1 MTTID
6 IDHFLRNDDIQQL
19 LDAAE
24 QAGSLRAVELAE
36 VIEAHELDSLEQD
49 ALMRELEQ
57 RGIEVVGRA
66 EGRGAARRGAGAP
79 AAARGRAQE
88 TTTDALQ
95 LFLREAGRHQLLTA
109 AQEVELA
116 KKIERGDA
124 QAKQHMIQANLR
136 LVVSIAKNYRNQG
149 LPFLDLIQEGTLGLI
164 RAVEKFDWRRGF
176 KFSTYATWWI
186 RQAVARALA
195 DKARTIRMPVH
206 IVERLQKM
214 NRAER
219 TLWTQLGRE
228 PTLEEIAE
236 EASLPLQQAIE
247 VRAAARA
254 STSLDQPVGETE
266 DAVFGD
272 FVAGDG
278 PLPEEEVEVSLRS
291 QALREALEALADRER
306 QVVVLRYGLADAEP
320 KTLEEIGRRLGLT
333 RERVRQ
339 IELDSLKRLASL
351 REMESVGCSRSA
363 LAVERQPS
371 ALPSKRRAARRLRR
385 IRSTPTRVAPRRGA
399 AGRVARCPSEA
410 TSAARARLEQ
420 LPAELARV
428 GGRGGRASERRVH
441 LQQPARAPRARRRA
455 PGRPSTASERSG
467 CAITGCSPCAS
478 ACAASARSRSA
489 GPDERHLHQ
498 HRSPCPSSCVAAR
511 ILVEQRAGTAS
522 ARSRAAARA
531 RAGRR
536 RARRTRRG
544 RAARAR
550 AVSGSCGQ
558 TCGVAKRTRVPWSAR
573 ASRQSDAPSSTR
585 AARRRRPDGHDVR
598 VDSRRKRL
606 AHLASVP
613 AGWPRATS

>member
-1 MTTID
+1 MTTIN
-6 IDHFLRNDDIQQL
+6 IDHLLEHEEIRQL
-19 LDAAE
+19 LDNAEQSGALRAAE
-24 QAGSLRAVELAE
+24 VSE
-36 VIEAHELDSLEQD
+36 IIDTHELDALEQE
-49 ALMRELEQ
+49 ALVRELEQ
-57 RGIEVVGRA
+57 RGIEVA
-66 EGRGAARRGAGAP
+66 EEPKIEEPAP
-79 AAARGRAQE
+79 PPPPTPQE

-116 KKIERGDA
+116 KKIERGDMH
-124 QAKQHMIQANLR
+124 AKQQMIQSNLR

-236 EASLPLQQAIE
+236 EASLPLQQALE

-254 STSLDQPVGETE
+254 STSLDQPVGEAE

-291 QALREALEALADRER
+291 QALKAALEALTDRER
-306 QVVVLRYGLADAEP
+306 QVVVLRYGLADSEP

-339 IELDSLKRLASL
+339 IELDSLKRLAGL
-351 REMESVGCSRSA
+351 REMESVRS
-363 LAVERQPS
+363 
-371 ALPSKRRAARRLRR
+371 
-385 IRSTPTRVAPRRGA
+385 
-399 AGRVARCPSEA
+399 
-410 TSAARARLEQ
+410 
-420 LPAELARV
+420 
-428 GGRGGRASERRVH
+428 
-441 LQQPARAPRARRRA
+441 
-455 PGRPSTASERSG
+455 
-467 CAITGCSPCAS
+467 
-478 ACAASARSRSA
+478 
-489 GPDERHLHQ
+489 
-498 HRSPCPSSCVAAR
+498 
-511 ILVEQRAGTAS
+511 
-522 ARSRAAARA
+522 
-531 RAGRR
+531 
-536 RARRTRRG
+536 
-544 RAARAR
+544 
-550 AVSGSCGQ
+550 
-558 TCGVAKRTRVPWSAR
+558 
-573 ASRQSDAPSSTR
+573 SRQ
-585 AARRRRPDGHDVR
+585 RP
-598 VDSRRKRL
+598 
-606 AHLASVP
+606 
-613 AGWPRATS
+613 